1 MVNVEVSTRTYGG
14 YTVVALC
21 GELDITA
28 APDVALAIAALTA
41 RGRIVIVDVSAL
53 DFMDCSSLGA
63 LLRVRRIAR
72 QGGGDVRLAGPL
84 ASVQRLLTL
93 TGAGE
98 VFCVHVSVEAAVA
111 SFGGSPQRFA
121 VQRPAANAFSRGA
134 VPLLAEPRVT
144 VAAVPAASAHFRSA
158 PAHWIARE
166 DVAFAGT
173 SDDG

>member
-1 MVNVEVSTRTYGG
+1 VNVEVSTRTYGG

-21 GELDITA
+21 GELDITCSA
-28 APDVALAIAALTA
+28 DAVLAIAALTA

-111 SFGGSPQRFA
+111 SFGGSPHRFA
-121 VQRPAANAFSRGA
+121 VQRPAASVASSRGA
-134 VPLLAEPRVT
+134 VRLLAEPGVT
-144 VAAVPAASAHFRSA
+144 VAAVPAASAPFRPA
-158 PAHWIARE
+158 PALWVARE
-166 DVAFAGT
+166 DVAVAGT